1 MANPSSTA
9 PSDSASLPAPVA
21 EGTGRFRPRTGLLRT
36 IGSEL
41 ISSEVVAVIELV
53 RNCYD
58 ADATEVDLLFVAP
71 EDPQNATLAI
81 RDNGHGMSKEVL
93 LGPWLEPATDHKS
106 GRGKGKTGGERSP
119 MGRRRLGSKGVG
131 RFATQRLGSVLEV
144 RTRTA
149 DAVHELI
156 ARFDW
161 NDLERNAYLD
171 EVRIPWREAEPLHI
185 NGHGTD
191 LHISRLRDRWT
202 PDRFDRL
209 RLGLS
214 RLVSPEAKAEFAIR
228 IVINGAGEDI
238 DPALDVDAAMYAIRG
253 SVDDSGHARIE
264 YSDINGDH
272 EVWDRSVF
280 WPADSQQ
287 QCGPFDFR
295 INAWDLDRGP
305 LDLFLESTSSK
316 LGVRDF
322 RRLIRDHSG
331 MSLYRDGFRILPY
344 GEAGNDWLRLDSRR
358 VNNPTLRLSNNQVLG
373 SIQLSADGNPELKDQ
388 TNREGLVSN
397 EAYGH
402 LVDVVREL
410 LGYLEVRR
418 FAARRAMDVDWTRGV
433 SSLPRLHD
441 DGTDS
446 QITRLIGRLAGGDA
460 DRTDA
465 ATALREHIQS
475 FRESTADAVRYYAG
489 LATAGQMSGLVIK
502 QLEHPIRQAKSELS
516 LAAAD
521 LAGGELTRDDLDDIR
536 AYVTGALE
544 RMEAIEKKLDQLDPL
559 ALGKRGRRAVLHN
572 MHELVDDVL
581 GPFADEANRLGVALE
596 VRGDLSILVR
606 TNREVAQQVL
616 ANLLDNAI
624 WFAAQGEV
632 KSPAVT
638 VGLMSK
644 GFSVSDNGPGIPKQ
658 HRDSIFEPH
667 FTTRA
672 DAHGLG
678 LTLARDLL
686 KTIGGRMRIASLKPA
701 TIVVELSAS

>member
-1 MANPSSTA
+1 MANPTSTDPSSF
-9 PSDSASLPAPVA
+9 DSMPAPIS

-58 ADATEVDLLFVAP
+58 ADATEVDLVFVAP

-81 RDNGHGMSKEVL
+81 RDNGHGMSKEIL

-106 GRGKGKTGGERSP
+106 GRGKGANGGERSP

-144 RTRTA
+144 RTRTHDSA
-149 DAVHELI
+149 HELI

-161 NDLERNAYLD
+161 SDLEKNAYLD
-171 EVRIPWREAEPLHI
+171 EVRIPWREGDPVHI
-185 NGHGTD
+185 EGHGTD
-191 LHISRLRDRWT
+191 LHISQLRDRWT

-214 RLVSPEAKAEFAIR
+214 RLVSPEAKADFAIR
-228 IVINGAGEDI
+228 IVINGAAEDI
-238 DPALDVDAAMYAIRG
+238 EPAIDVDAAMYAIRG
-253 SVDDSGHARIE
+253 TIDGSGHARIE

-272 EVWDRSVF
+272 EVWDRTVF
-280 WPADSQQ
+280 WPGDPQQ
-287 QCGPFDFR
+287 QCGPFAFR

-331 MSLYRDGFRILPY
+331 VSLYRDGFRILPY

-373 SIQLSADGNPELKDQ
+373 SIHLTADGNPELKDQ

-410 LGYLEVRR
+410 LGYLEIRR

-446 QITRLIGRLAGGDA
+446 QISRLIGRLAEGDA

-465 ATALREHIQS
+465 ASALREHIQS

-489 LATAGQMSGLVIK
+489 LATAGQMSGLVIR
-502 QLEHPIRQAKSELS
+502 QLEHPIRQVKSELS
-516 LAAAD
+516 LAVAD
-521 LAGGELTRDDLDDIR
+521 LVGGQLTHDELDDVQ
-536 AYVTGALE
+536 AYVQGALNQ
-544 RMEAIEKKLDQLDPL
+544 MEAIEQRLRTLDPL
-559 ALGKRGRRAVLHN
+559 AIGKRGRRAAVHKLHDLVSEVL
-572 MHELVDDVL
+572 E
-581 GPFADEANRLGVALE
+581 PFEPEANRLGVALE
-596 VRGDLSILVR
+596 VRGDVSTEVR
-606 TNREVAQQVL
+606 TNRDVAQQVL
-616 ANLLDNAI
+616 ALLLDNAI
-624 WFAAQGEV
+624 WFAAQGKV
-632 KSPAVT
+632 RSPAVVVRLT
-638 VGLMSK
+638 DS
-644 GFSVSDNGPGIPKQ
+644 GFSVSDTGPGIARD
-658 HRDSIFEPH
+658 HRTSVFEPH
-667 FTTRA
+667 FTTRD

-686 KTIGGRMRIASLKPA
+686 KTVGGRLRLSSARK
-701 TIVVELSAS
+701 TTFVVELTS